1 MTVKRTLGRAVSWGM
16 GREATIQG
24 QRRHP
29 GDDAGRMH
37 GDDAGRMHDTF
48 RLLSLCFRHSLCL
61 HTINRSILNLHY
73 SF

>member
-1 MTVKRTLGRAVSWGM
+1 MKRTLGRAVSWGM

-37 GDDAGRMHDTF
+37 DTF
-48 RLLSLCFRHSLCL
+48 RLLSLCFRHSFCL